1 MECIILSVNDTYMD
15 AQEVMHM
22 TDYSKIT
29 ALYSRLSVGDEDR
42 DGGESNSIQ
51 NQKLMLKEFA
61 EKNGMFQYEYYVDDG
76 YTGRNFNRP
85 AFQRMIADIEAGKI
99 GCVITK
105 DLSRLGRNYIEAGS
119 YIEIFFPKHNVR
131 YIAITDGVDSLTRQ
145 EMDITPFKNILNDMY
160 SRDISKKV
168 LAGRMTRSRQGKFCG
183 GQPPLGLMRDPEDR
197 GHLILDPE
205 TAPVIRKIYDLA
217 LDGRGCMRIAK
228 QLMEDKVPITRVKG
242 NTACDVN
249 YYAWGGARI
258 SHILRNPFYKGA
270 HLVCRTHQKGI
281 RSNTYDIIPREDWE
295 IIEGCHEAIVT
306 PEKWEQVQAIVDRR
320 PPIMKGNAC
329 PFYNLFHGIIYCA
342 TCGKS
347 MQVRYEKVGRTG
359 KNRFT
364 GEQRE
369 PIDKA
374 YYICQTYNRLGKN
387 ACTSHKIEARD
398 LYNLVLKDI
407 QELAAMALKDAD
419 VFYQRLSNRMES
431 RYMVDVSEMQKER
444 ERLEARNREIDD
456 MFLSLYTD
464 KAKGVLSEQRFM
476 KLTTA
481 MEQEQEENQCRLQEL
496 MRMLQQSDAQKSEV
510 RTFIREIRQYATIQE
525 LDETVLNRL
534 ISRILVGEV
543 KKVDGQKVQEVRIV
557 YNFIGELR

>member
-1 MECIILSVNDTYMD
+1 MSRKNNLSN
-15 AQEVMHM
+15 Q
-22 TDYSKIT
+22 KIT
-29 ALYSRLSVGDEDR
+29 ALYCRISLD
-42 DGGESNSIQ
+42 DGSQNESMSIS
-51 NQKLMLKEFA
+51 NQKLLLKDYA
-61 EKNGMFQYEYYVDDG
+61 EKNGMPRYEYYVDDG

-85 AFQRMIADIEAGKI
+85 SFKRLIADIEAGKI

-131 YIAITDGVDSLTRQ
+131 YIAVTDGVDSLTRQ

-183 GQPPLGLMRDPEDR
+183 GQPPLGLMRDPEEK
-197 GHLILDPE
+197 GHLILDPD
-205 TAPVIRKIYDLA
+205 TAPTIRKIFDLA
-217 LDGRGCMRIAK
+217 LNGWGCMRIAK
-228 QLMEDKVPITRVKG
+228 QLMEDKIPITRVKS
-242 NTACDVN
+242 NTECDVN
-249 YYAWGGARI
+249 YYSWGSARI

-281 RSNTYDIIPREDWE
+281 RSNTYDIIPREEWE
-295 IIEGCHEAIVT
+295 VLEGCHEAIVS
-306 PEKWEQVQAIVDRR
+306 PEDWEKVQELIDRR
-320 PPIMKGNAC
+320 PPIMEGNAC

-364 GEQRE
+364 GEERE

-374 YYICQTYNRLGKN
+374 YYICQTYNRLGKDV
-387 ACTSHKIEARD
+387 CTSHKVEARD

-407 QELAAMALKDAD
+407 QELAAMALKD
-419 VFYQRLSNRMES
+419 VESFYQRISSRMER
-431 RYMVDVSEMQKER
+431 RYLADASEMEKER

-456 MFLSLYTD
+456 MFLNLYTD
-464 KAKGVLSEQRFM
+464 KAKGILSEQRFVKM
-476 KLTTA
+476 TAA
-481 MEQEQEENQCRLQEL
+481 MEREQEENQKQLKELALSLRRSNEQE
-496 MRMLQQSDAQKSEV
+496 RDV
-510 RTFIREIRQYATIQE
+510 RTFIREIRQYAAVRE
-525 LDETVLNRL
+525 LDEGILNRL

-543 KKVDGQKVQEVRIV
+543 KKVDGEKFQEIKII
-557 YNFIGELR
+557 YNFVGEIPAATE

>member
-1 MECIILSVNDTYMD
+1 MARKSRKNLPQPEQAVISVQFPELD
-15 AQEVMHM
+15 EG
-22 TDYSKIT
+22 KIPT
-29 ALYSRLSVGDEDR
+29 AIYGRLSVEDNE
-42 DGGESNSIQ
+42 DNESMETQIALVQDFINRSSEL
-51 NQKLMLKEFA
+51 N
-61 EKNGMFQYEYYVDDG
+61 YVDTYFDNG
-76 YTGRNFNRP
+76 FTGTNFNRP

-510 RTFIREIRQYATIQE
+510 RTFVREIRQYATIQE

>member
-1 MECIILSVNDTYMD
+1 MSRKK
-15 AQEVMHM
+15 QENQ
-22 TDYSKIT
+22 KIT
-29 ALYSRLSVGDEDR
+29 ALYCRISLD
-42 DGGESNSIQ
+42 DGGDNESMSIS
-51 NQKLMLKEFA
+51 NQKIMLRDFA
-61 EKNGMFQYEYYVDDG
+61 EKNGMVQYEYYVDDG

-85 AFQRMIADIEAGKI
+85 SFQRMIADIEAGKI

-119 YIEIFFPKHNVR
+119 YIEIFFPKHKVR

-168 LAGRMTRSRQGKFCG
+168 LSGITIRSRQGKFCG
-183 GQPPLGLMRDPEDR
+183 GTPPLGLMRDPEDK
-197 GHLILDPE
+197 GHLIIDPK
-205 TAPVIRKIYDLA
+205 TAPIIRKIYDYA
-217 LDGRGCMRIAK
+217 LDGLGCMRISK
-228 QLMEDKVPITRVKG
+228 KLMEEKIPVTHVKS
-242 NTACDVN
+242 NTGRQEN
-249 YYAWGGARI
+249 YYYWAGSRI

-270 HLVCRTHQKGI
+270 HLVFRTHQKGI
-281 RSNTYDIIPREDWE
+281 RSNTYDIIPREEWE
-295 IIEGCHEAIVT
+295 IIENCHEAIVS
-306 PEKWEQVQAIVDRR
+306 PEEWDKVQELIDRR
-320 PPIMKGNAC
+320 PTIMNGNAC

-369 PIDKA
+369 PIDKS

-407 QELAAMALKDAD
+407 QEMAKTALKDAD
-419 VFYQRLSNRMES
+419 AFYQRLSSRMER
-431 RYMVDVSEMQKER
+431 RYMADASQMQKER
-444 ERLEARNREIDD
+444 ERLEVRNREIDE
-456 MFLSLYTD
+456 MFLNLYTD
-464 KAKGVLSEQRFM
+464 KAKGILSEQRFV
-476 KLTTA
+476 KLTAT

-496 MRMLQQSDAQKSEV
+496 LRMLQQSDAQESEV
-510 RTFIREIRQYATIQE
+510 RTFIREIRQYAAIQE

-557 YNFIGELR
+557 YNFVGEIV

>member
-1 MECIILSVNDTYMD
+1 MNRKNQSS
-15 AQEVMHM
+15 Q
-22 TDYSKIT
+22 KIT
-29 ALYSRLSVGDEDR
+29 ALYCRLSLEDGR
-42 DGGESNSIQ
+42 ENESMSIS
-51 NQKLMLKEFA
+51 NQKLMLKDYA

-85 AFQRMIADIEAGKI
+85 SFQRMIADIEAGKV

-131 YIAITDGVDSLTRQ
+131 YIAVTDGVDSLTRQ

-168 LAGRMTRSRQGKFCG
+168 LAGRMTRSRQGKYG
-183 GQPPLGLMRDPEDR
+183 GGPTPLGLMRDPDDN

-217 LDGRGCMRIAK
+217 LDGWGCMRIAK
-228 QLMEDKVPITRVKG
+228 KLMEDRVPITRVKG
-242 NTACDVN
+242 NTECDVN

-258 SHILRNPFYKGA
+258 NHILRNPFYKGA

-295 IIEGCHEAIVT
+295 VIEGCHEAIIQ
-306 PEKWEQVQAIVDRR
+306 PEEWAQVQEIIDRR
-320 PPIMKGNAC
+320 PAIMEGSSC

-364 GEQRE
+364 GEMRE

-419 VFYQRLSNRMES
+419 AFYKRLSSRMER
-431 RYMVDVSEMQKER
+431 RYMADASETQKECG
-444 ERLEARNREIDD
+444 RLEARNQEIDS
-456 MFLSLYTD
+456 MFISLYTD
-464 KAKGVLSEQRFM
+464 KSKGILTEQRFM
-476 KLTTA
+476 KLTSA
-481 MEQEQEENQCRLQEL
+481 LEQEQEANQNRLQDLAL
-496 MRMLQQSDAQKSEV
+496 MMRRTDEQESDV
-510 RTFIREIRQYATIQE
+510 RTFIREIRKYAAIQE
-525 LDETVLNRL
+525 LDEAVLNRL
-534 ISRILVGEV
+534 ISKILVGEV
-543 KKVDGQKVQEVRIV
+543 QKIDGQKFQQVKII
-557 YNFIGELR
+557 YNFVGEIPEITE

>member
-1 MECIILSVNDTYMD
+1 MNRKNQVN
-15 AQEVMHM
+15 Q
-22 TDYSKIT
+22 KIT
-29 ALYSRLSVGDEDR
+29 ALYCRLSLEDSR
-42 DGGESNSIQ
+42 ENESMSIS
-51 NQKLMLKEFA
+51 NQKLMLKDYA

-85 AFQRMIADIEAGKI
+85 SFQRMIADIEAGKV

-131 YIAITDGVDSLTRQ
+131 YIAVTDGVDSLTRQ

-183 GQPPLGLMRDPEDR
+183 GQPPLGLMRDPDEK
-197 GHLILDPE
+197 GHLIIDPE
-205 TAPVIRKIYDLA
+205 TAPVIRRIFDLA
-217 LDGRGCMRIAK
+217 LDGWGCMRIAK
-228 QLMEDKVPITRVKG
+228 QLMDDKVPITRVKA
-242 NTACDVN
+242 NTECDVN
-249 YYAWGGARI
+249 YYSWGSARI

-295 IIEGCHEAIVT
+295 VIENCHEAIVT
-306 PEKWEQVQAIVDRR
+306 PTEWEQVQEIIDRR
-320 PPIMKGNAC
+320 PTIMKGNAC

-359 KNRFT
+359 KNQFT
-364 GEQRE
+364 GKERE

-407 QELAAMALKDAD
+407 QDLAAMALKDAD
-419 VFYQRLSNRMES
+419 VFYQRLSSRMKR
-431 RYMVDVSEMQKER
+431 RYMADASEMQKECD
-444 ERLEARNREIDD
+444 RLEARNQEIDS
-456 MFLSLYTD
+456 MFMSLYTD
-464 KAKGVLSEQRFM
+464 KAKGILTEQRFL
-476 KLTTA
+476 KLTATL
-481 MEQEQEENQCRLQEL
+481 EQEQEANRKRLQDL
-496 MRMLQQSDAQKSEV
+496 MLVMRRTVEQESDV
-510 RTFIREIRQYATIQE
+510 RTFMQEIRKYAAIQE
-525 LDETVLNRL
+525 LDEAVLNRL
-534 ISRILVGEV
+534 ISKILVGEV
-543 KKVDGQKVQEVRIV
+543 RKVDGQKCQEVKIV
-557 YNFIGELR
+557 YNFVGEIPAVIE

>member
-1 MECIILSVNDTYMD
+1 MSRKK
-15 AQEVMHM
+15 QENQ
-22 TDYSKIT
+22 KIT
-29 ALYSRLSVGDEDR
+29 ALYCRVSLD
-42 DGGESNSIQ
+42 DGGDNESMSIS
-51 NQKLMLKEFA
+51 NQKIMLRDFA

-85 AFQRMIADIEAGKI
+85 SFQRMIADIEAGKI

-131 YIAITDGVDSLTRQ
+131 YIAITDGVDSLNRK

-168 LAGRMTRSRQGKFCG
+168 LSGITIRSRQGKFCG
-183 GQPPLGLMRDPEDR
+183 GTPPLGLMRDPEDK
-197 GHLILDPE
+197 GHLIIDPK
-205 TAPVIRKIYDLA
+205 TAPIIRKIYDYA
-217 LDGRGCMRIAK
+217 LDGMGCMRISK
-228 QLMEDKVPITRVKG
+228 KLMEEKIPVTHVKS
-242 NTACDVN
+242 NTERKEN
-249 YYAWGGARI
+249 YYYWAGSRI

-270 HLVCRTHQKGI
+270 HLVFRTHQKGI
-281 RSNTYDIIPREDWE
+281 RSNTYDIIPREEWE
-295 IIEGCHEAIVT
+295 IIEDCHEAIVS
-306 PEKWEQVQAIVDRR
+306 PEEWDKVQELIDRR
-320 PPIMKGNAC
+320 PPIMQGNAC
-329 PFYNLFHGIIYCA
+329 LFYNLFHGIIYCA

-387 ACTSHKIEARD
+387 ACTSHKIEAKD

-407 QELAAMALKDAD
+407 QEMAKTALKDAD
-419 VFYQRLSNRMES
+419 AFYQRLSSRMEH
-431 RYMVDVSEMQKER
+431 RYMADASQMQKEC
-444 ERLEARNREIDD
+444 ERLEARNREIDE
-456 MFLSLYTD
+456 MFLNLYTD
-464 KAKGVLSEQRFM
+464 KAKGILSEQWFV
-476 KLTTA
+476 KLTAT

-496 MRMLQQSDAQKSEV
+496 LRMLQQSDAQGSEV
-510 RTFIREIRQYATIQE
+510 RTFIREIRQYAIIQE

-534 ISRILVGEV
+534 ISKILVGEV
-543 KKVDGQKVQEVRIV
+543 KKVDGKKTQEVRIV
-557 YNFIGELR
+557 YNFAGEVEK

>member
-1 MECIILSVNDTYMD
+1 MNRKNQIN
-15 AQEVMHM
+15 Q
-22 TDYSKIT
+22 KIT
-29 ALYSRLSVGDEDR
+29 ALYCRLSLEDSQEN
-42 DGGESNSIQ
+42 ESMSIS
-51 NQKLMLKEFA
+51 NKKLMLKDYA

-85 AFQRMIADIEAGKI
+85 SFQRMIADIEAGKV

-131 YIAITDGVDSLTRQ
+131 YIAVTDGVDSLTRQ

-183 GQPPLGLMRDPEDR
+183 GQPPLGLMRDPNEK
-197 GHLILDPE
+197 GHLITDPE
-205 TAPVIRKIYDLA
+205 TAPVIRRIFELA
-217 LDGRGCMRIAK
+217 LDGWGCMRIAK
-228 QLMEDKVPITRVKG
+228 QLMDDKVPITRVKA
-242 NTACDVN
+242 NTECDVN
-249 YYAWGGARI
+249 YYSWGSARI

-281 RSNTYDIIPREDWE
+281 RSNTYDIIPRENWE
-295 IIEGCHEAIVT
+295 VIENCHEAIVT
-306 PEKWEQVQAIVDRR
+306 PAEWEQVQEIIDRR
-320 PPIMKGNAC
+320 PTIMKGNAC
-329 PFYNLFHGIIYCA
+329 PFYNIFHGIIYCA

-364 GEQRE
+364 GKERE

-407 QELAAMALKDAD
+407 QDLAAMALKDAD
-419 VFYQRLSNRMES
+419 VFYQRLSSRMER
-431 RYMVDVSEMQKER
+431 RYMADASEMQKECD
-444 ERLEARNREIDD
+444 RLEARNQEIDS
-456 MFLSLYTD
+456 MFMSLYTD
-464 KAKGVLSEQRFM
+464 KAKGILTEQRFL
-476 KLTTA
+476 KLTATL
-481 MEQEQEENQCRLQEL
+481 EQEQDANRKRIQDLMLVMRRTDEQE
-496 MRMLQQSDAQKSEV
+496 SDV
-510 RTFIREIRQYATIQE
+510 RTFMQEIRKYAAIQE
-525 LDETVLNRL
+525 LDEAVLNRL
-534 ISRILVGEV
+534 ISKILVGEV
-543 KKVDGQKVQEVRIV
+543 KKVDGQKCQKVRII
-557 YNFIGELR
+557 YNFVGEMIEND

>member
-1 MECIILSVNDTYMD
+1 MNRKNQSS
-15 AQEVMHM
+15 Q
-22 TDYSKIT
+22 KIT
-29 ALYSRLSVGDEDR
+29 ALYCRLSLEDGR
-42 DGGESNSIQ
+42 ENESMSIS
-51 NQKLMLKEFA
+51 NQKLMLKDYA

-85 AFQRMIADIEAGKI
+85 SFQRMIADIEAGKV

-131 YIAITDGVDSLTRQ
+131 YIAVTDGVDSLTRQ

-168 LAGRMTRSRQGKFCG
+168 LAGRMTRSRQGKYG
-183 GQPPLGLMRDPEDR
+183 GGPTPLGLMRDPEDN

-205 TAPVIRKIYDLA
+205 TAPVIHKIYDLA
-217 LDGRGCMRIAK
+217 LDGWGCMRIAK
-228 QLMEDKVPITRVKG
+228 KLMEDRVPITRVKS
-242 NTACDVN
+242 NTECDVN

-295 IIEGCHEAIVT
+295 VIEGCHEAIVP
-306 PEKWEQVQAIVDRR
+306 PEEWAQVQEIIDRR
-320 PPIMKGNAC
+320 PTIMEGNSC

-364 GEQRE
+364 GEQWE

-419 VFYQRLSNRMES
+419 AFYKRRSSRMKR
-431 RYMVDVSEMQKER
+431 RYMADVSETQKEC
-444 ERLEARNREIDD
+444 ERLEARNQENDS

-464 KAKGVLSEQRFM
+464 KAKSILTEQRFM
-476 KLTTA
+476 KLTSA
-481 MEQEQEENQCRLQEL
+481 LEQEQEANQKRLQDLAL
-496 MRMLQQSDAQKSEV
+496 MMRRTDEQESDV
-510 RTFIREIRQYATIQE
+510 RTFIREIRKYAAIQE
-525 LDETVLNRL
+525 LDEAVLNRL
-534 ISRILVGEV
+534 ISKILVGEV
-543 KKVDGQKVQEVRIV
+543 QKIDGQKFQRVKII
-557 YNFIGELR
+557 YNFVGEIPEIAA

>member
-1 MECIILSVNDTYMD
+1 MNRKNQSS
-15 AQEVMHM
+15 Q
-22 TDYSKIT
+22 KIT
-29 ALYSRLSVGDEDR
+29 ALYCRLSLEDGR
-42 DGGESNSIQ
+42 ENESMSIS
-51 NQKLMLKEFA
+51 NQKLMLKDYA

-85 AFQRMIADIEAGKI
+85 SFQRMIADIEAGKV

-131 YIAITDGVDSLTRQ
+131 YIAVTDGVDSLTRQ

-183 GQPPLGLMRDPEDR
+183 GQPPLGLMRDPDDN

-217 LDGRGCMRIAK
+217 LDGWGCMRIAK
-228 QLMEDKVPITRVKG
+228 KLMEDRVPITRVKG
-242 NTACDVN
+242 NTECDVN

-295 IIEGCHEAIVT
+295 VIEGCHEAIIP
-306 PEKWEQVQAIVDRR
+306 PEEWAQVQEIIDRR
-320 PPIMKGNAC
+320 PTIMEGNSC
-329 PFYNLFHGIIYCA
+329 PFYNLFHGILYCA

-374 YYICQTYNRLGKN
+374 YYICQTYNRLGKD

-419 VFYQRLSNRMES
+419 AFYRRLSSRMER
-431 RYMVDVSEMQKER
+431 RYMADASETQKECG
-444 ERLEARNREIDD
+444 RLEARNQEIDS

-464 KAKGVLSEQRFM
+464 RAKGILTEQRFM
-476 KLTTA
+476 KLTSA
-481 MEQEQEENQCRLQEL
+481 LEQEQEANQKRLQDLAL
-496 MRMLQQSDAQKSEV
+496 MMRRTDEQESDV
-510 RTFIREIRQYATIQE
+510 RTFIREIRKYAAIQE
-525 LDETVLNRL
+525 LDEAVLNRL
-534 ISRILVGEV
+534 ISKILVGEV
-543 KKVDGQKVQEVRIV
+543 QKVDDQKFQQVKII
-557 YNFIGELR
+557 YNFVGEIPVIKD

>member
-1 MECIILSVNDTYMD
+1 MSRKNHLSN
-15 AQEVMHM
+15 Q
-22 TDYSKIT
+22 KIT
-29 ALYSRLSVGDEDR
+29 ALYCRISLD
-42 DGGESNSIQ
+42 DGSQNESMSIS
-51 NQKLMLKEFA
+51 NQKLMLKDYA
-61 EKNGMFQYEYYVDDG
+61 EKNGMPRYEYYVDDG

-85 AFQRMIADIEAGKI
+85 SFKRLIADIEAGKV

-131 YIAITDGVDSLTRQ
+131 YIAVTDGVDSLTRQ

-168 LAGRMTRSRQGKFCG
+168 LAGRMTRSRQGKFGG

-197 GHLILDPE
+197 GHLILDPD
-205 TAPVIRKIYDLA
+205 TAPTIRRIYDLA
-217 LDGRGCMRIAK
+217 LNGWGCMRIAK
-228 QLMEDKVPITRVKG
+228 QLMEDKIPITRVKS
-242 NTACDVN
+242 NTECDVN
-249 YYAWGGARI
+249 YYSWGSARI

-281 RSNTYDIIPREDWE
+281 RSNTYDIIPREEWE
-295 IIEGCHEAIVT
+295 VLEGCHEAVIS
-306 PEKWEQVQAIVDRR
+306 PEEWEKVQELIDRR
-320 PPIMKGNAC
+320 PPIMEGNAC

-364 GEQRE
+364 GEERE

-387 ACTSHKIEARD
+387 SCTSHKVEARD
-398 LYNLVLKDI
+398 LYNLVLADI
-407 QELAAMALKDAD
+407 QEVAAMALKDREA
-419 VFYQRLSNRMES
+419 FYGRLSRRMEKQYLADTDS
-431 RYMVDVSEMQKER
+431 LKR
-444 ERLEARNREIDD
+444 EYESLAGRNQEIDD
-456 MFLSLYTD
+456 TFISLYAD
-464 KAKGVLSEQRFM
+464 KAKGILTEKRFL
-476 KLTTA
+476 KLTDA
-481 MEQEQEENQCRLQEL
+481 MEREQESNQNRMQEIAAL
-496 MRMLQQSDAQKSEV
+496 ISEEEHSEGDV
-510 RTFIREIRQYATIQE
+510 RTFMEEIKRYAAITE

-534 ISRILVGEV
+534 INRILIGKPE
-543 KKVDGQKVQEVRIV
+543 KIDGVRTQEVRIA
-557 YNFIGELR
+557 YNFIGEL

>member
-1 MECIILSVNDTYMD
+1 M
-15 AQEVMHM
+15 
-22 TDYSKIT
+22 
-29 ALYSRLSVGDEDR
+29 
-42 DGGESNSIQ
+42 
-51 NQKLMLKEFA
+51 
-61 EKNGMFQYEYYVDDG
+61 DDG

-85 AFQRMIADIEAGKI
+85 SFKRLIADIEAGKV

-131 YIAITDGVDSLTRQ
+131 YIAVTDGVDSLTRQ

-205 TAPVIRKIYDLA
+205 TAPIIRKIYDLA
-217 LDGRGCMRIAK
+217 LNGWGCMRIAK
-228 QLMEDKVPITRVKG
+228 RLMEDKIPITRVKK

-249 YYAWGGARI
+249 YYSWGSARI

-281 RSNTYDIIPREDWE
+281 RSGTVDLIPREEWE
-295 IIEGCHEAIVT
+295 VLEGCHEAIVS
-306 PEKWEQVQAIVDRR
+306 PEDWEKVQELIDRR
-320 PPIMKGNAC
+320 PPIMEGNAC

-364 GEQRE
+364 GQERE
-369 PIDKA
+369 AIDKA

-387 ACTSHKIEARD
+387 SCTSHKLEARD

-407 QELAAMALKDAD
+407 QDLAAMALKDAD
-419 VFYQRLSNRMES
+419 TFYRRICSRMER
-431 RYMVDVSEMQKER
+431 RYLSDASEMEKER
-444 ERLEARNREIDD
+444 EKLERRNQEIDQL
-456 MFLSLYTD
+456 FLDLYTD
-464 KAKGVLSEQRFM
+464 KAKGILSEQRFL
-476 KLTTA
+476 KLTAA
-481 MEQEQEENQCRLQEL
+481 MEKEQEENQNRQKELSLMLRHSIEQE
-496 MRMLQQSDAQKSEV
+496 SDV
-510 RTFIREIRQYATIQE
+510 RTFIREIRRYATIQE
-525 LDETVLNRL
+525 LDETILNRL

-543 KKVDGQKVQEVRIV
+543 RKVDGEKFQEVKII
-557 YNFIGELR
+557 YNFVGEIPAGTE

>member
-1 MECIILSVNDTYMD
+1 MNRKNQSIPKV
-15 AQEVMHM
+15 
-22 TDYSKIT
+22 T
-29 ALYSRLSVGDEDR
+29 ALYCRLSLE
-42 DGGESNSIQ
+42 DGGDNESMSIS

-85 AFQRMIADIEAGKI
+85 SFQRMIADIEAGKI

-183 GQPPLGLMRDPEDR
+183 GQPPLGLMRDPENK
-197 GHLILDPE
+197 GHLVIDPD
-205 TAPVIRKIYDLA
+205 TAPVIRKIYDMA
-217 LDGRGCMRIAK
+217 LDGWGCMRIAK
-228 QLMEDKVPITRVKG
+228 QLMEDKVPITRIKG
-242 NTACDVN
+242 NTDCDVN
-249 YYAWGGARI
+249 YYSWGSARI
-258 SHILRNPFYKGA
+258 NRILRNPFYKGA

-281 RSNTYDIIPREDWE
+281 RSGTVNFIPREDWE
-295 IIEGCHEAIVT
+295 IIENCHEAIVS
-306 PEKWEQVQAIVDRR
+306 PEEWEQVQEIIDRR
-320 PPIMKGNAC
+320 SSIMKGNAC
-329 PFYNLFHGIIYCA
+329 PFYNLFHGLIYCA

-347 MQVRYEKVGRTG
+347 MQARYEKVGRTG

-369 PIDKA
+369 PIDKT

-407 QELAAMALKDAD
+407 QDLAAQALKDAD
-419 VFYQRLSNRMES
+419 SFYQRLSSRMER
-431 RYMVDVSEMQKER
+431 RYMVDIAQTQKER
-444 ERLEARNREIDD
+444 DRLEARNQEIDG

-464 KAKGVLSEQRFM
+464 KSKGILTEQRFM
-476 KLTTA
+476 KLTA
-481 MEQEQEENQCRLQEL
+481 ALEQEQESNQKHLQDLTL
-496 MRMLQQSDAQKSEV
+496 MMRRSDEQESDVRM
-510 RTFIREIRQYATIQE
+510 FIQEIRQYATIQE
-525 LDETVLNRL
+525 LDEAILNRL

-543 KKVDGQKVQEVRIV
+543 KKIDGQKVQEVKIV
-557 YNFIGELR
+557 YNFVGEIPAVTE

>member
-1 MECIILSVNDTYMD
+1 MSRKNNLSN
-15 AQEVMHM
+15 QE
-22 TDYSKIT
+22 IT
-29 ALYSRLSVGDEDR
+29 ALYCRISLD
-42 DGGESNSIQ
+42 DGSQNESMSIS
-51 NQKLMLKEFA
+51 NQKLLLKDYA
-61 EKNGMFQYEYYVDDG
+61 EKNGMPRYEYYVDDG

-85 AFQRMIADIEAGKI
+85 SFKRLIADIEAGKV

-131 YIAITDGVDSLTRQ
+131 YIAVTDGVDSLTRQ

-183 GQPPLGLMRDPEDR
+183 GQPPLGLMRDPEEK
-197 GHLILDPE
+197 GHLILDPD
-205 TAPVIRKIYDLA
+205 TAPTIRKIYDLA
-217 LDGRGCMRIAK
+217 LNGWGCMRIAK
-228 QLMEDKVPITRVKG
+228 QLMEDKIPITRVKS
-242 NTACDVN
+242 NTECDVN
-249 YYAWGGARI
+249 YYSWGSARI

-281 RSNTYDIIPREDWE
+281 RSNTYDIIPREEWE
-295 IIEGCHEAIVT
+295 VLEGCHEAIVS
-306 PEKWEQVQAIVDRR
+306 PEDWEKVQELIDRR
-320 PPIMKGNAC
+320 PPIMEGNAC

-364 GEQRE
+364 GEERE

-387 ACTSHKIEARD
+387 ACTSHKVEARD

-407 QELAAMALKDAD
+407 QELAAMALKD
-419 VFYQRLSNRMES
+419 VESFYQRISSRMER
-431 RYMVDVSEMQKER
+431 RYLADASEMEKER

-456 MFLSLYTD
+456 MFLNLYTD
-464 KAKGVLSEQRFM
+464 KAKGILSEQRFV
-476 KLTTA
+476 KLTAA
-481 MEQEQEENQCRLQEL
+481 MEREQEENQKQLKELALSLRRSNEQE
-496 MRMLQQSDAQKSEV
+496 SDV
-510 RTFIREIRQYATIQE
+510 RTFIREIRQYAAVRE
-525 LDETVLNRL
+525 LDEGILNRL

-543 KKVDGQKVQEVRIV
+543 KKVDGEKFQEIKII
-557 YNFIGELR
+557 YNFVGEIPAVTE

>member
-1 MECIILSVNDTYMD
+1 MSRKNNLSN
-15 AQEVMHM
+15 Q
-22 TDYSKIT
+22 KIT
-29 ALYSRLSVGDEDR
+29 ALYCRISLD
-42 DGGESNSIQ
+42 DGSQNESMSIS
-51 NQKLMLKEFA
+51 NQKLLLKDYA
-61 EKNGMFQYEYYVDDG
+61 EKNGMPRYEYYVDDG

-85 AFQRMIADIEAGKI
+85 SFKRLIADIEAGKV

-131 YIAITDGVDSLTRQ
+131 YIAVTDGVDSLTRQ

-183 GQPPLGLMRDPEDR
+183 GQPPLGLMRDPEER
-197 GHLILDPE
+197 GHLILDPD
-205 TAPVIRKIYDLA
+205 TAPTIRRIYDLA
-217 LDGRGCMRIAK
+217 LNGWGCMRIAK
-228 QLMEDKVPITRVKG
+228 QLMEDKIPITRVKG
-242 NTACDVN
+242 NTECDVN
-249 YYAWGGARI
+249 YYSWGSARI

-281 RSNTYDIIPREDWE
+281 RSNTYDIIPREEWE
-295 IIEGCHEAIVT
+295 VLEGCHEAIVS
-306 PEKWEQVQAIVDRR
+306 PEDWEKVQELIDRR
-320 PPIMKGNAC
+320 PPIMEGNAC

-364 GEQRE
+364 GEERE

-374 YYICQTYNRLGKN
+374 YYICQTYNRLGKD
-387 ACTSHKIEARD
+387 ACTSHKVEARD

-407 QELAAMALKDAD
+407 QELAAMALKD
-419 VFYQRLSNRMES
+419 VESFYQRISSRMER
-431 RYMVDVSEMQKER
+431 RYLADASEMEKER

-456 MFLSLYTD
+456 MFLNLYTD
-464 KAKGVLSEQRFM
+464 KAKGILSEQRFV
-476 KLTTA
+476 KLTAA
-481 MEQEQEENQCRLQEL
+481 MEREQEENQKQLKELALSLRRSNEQEG
-496 MRMLQQSDAQKSEV
+496 DV
-510 RTFIREIRQYATIQE
+510 RTFIREIRQYAAVRE
-525 LDETVLNRL
+525 LDEGILNRL

-543 KKVDGQKVQEVRIV
+543 KKVDGEKFQEIKII
-557 YNFIGELR
+557 YNFVGEIPAVTE

>member
-1 MECIILSVNDTYMD
+1 MSRKKQVN
-15 AQEVMHM
+15 Q
-22 TDYSKIT
+22 KIT
-29 ALYSRLSVGDEDR
+29 ALYCRISLD
-42 DGGESNSIQ
+42 DGGDNESMSIS
-51 NQKLMLKEFA
+51 NQKIMLRDFA

-85 AFQRMIADIEAGKI
+85 AFQRMIADIEADKI

-168 LAGRMTRSRQGKFCG
+168 LSGIMIRSKQGKFCG
-183 GQPPLGLMRDPEDR
+183 GTPPLGLMRDPEDK
-197 GHLILDPE
+197 GHLIIDPK
-205 TAPVIRKIYDLA
+205 TAPIIRKIYDYA
-217 LDGRGCMRIAK
+217 LDGLGCMRISK
-228 QLMEDKVPITRVKG
+228 KLMEEKIPVTHVKS
-242 NTACDVN
+242 NTERQEN
-249 YYAWGGARI
+249 YYYWAGSRI

-270 HLVCRTHQKGI
+270 HLVFRTHQKGI
-281 RSNTYDIIPREDWE
+281 RSNTYNIIPREEWE
-295 IIEGCHEAIVT
+295 IIENCHEAIVS
-306 PEKWEQVQAIVDRR
+306 PEEWDKVQELIDRR
-320 PPIMKGNAC
+320 PTIQGNSC
-329 PFYNLFHGIIYCA
+329 PYYNIFHGLVYCA

-347 MQVRYEKVGRTG
+347 LQVRYEKVGRTN

-398 LYNLVLKDI
+398 LYDLVLKDI
-407 QELAAMALKDAD
+407 QELAKTALKDAD
-419 VFYQRLSNRMES
+419 AFYQRLSSRMER
-431 RYMVDVSEMQKER
+431 RYMADASQMQKER
-444 ERLEARNREIDD
+444 ERLEARNCEIDD
-456 MFLSLYTD
+456 MFLNLYTD
-464 KAKGVLSEQRFM
+464 KTKGILSEQRFM
-476 KLTTA
+476 KLTAT
-481 MEQEQEENQCRLQEL
+481 MEQEQEENQHRLQEL
-496 MRMLQQSDAQKSEV
+496 MRMLQQSDAQESEV

-543 KKVDGQKVQEVRIV
+543 KKVDGQKTQEVRIV
-557 YNFIGELR
+557 YNFVGEIQVATK

>member
-1 MECIILSVNDTYMD
+1 MNRKNQIN
-15 AQEVMHM
+15 Q
-22 TDYSKIT
+22 KIT
-29 ALYSRLSVGDEDR
+29 ALYCRLSLEDSR
-42 DGGESNSIQ
+42 ENESMSIS
-51 NQKLMLKEFA
+51 NQKLMLRDYA

-85 AFQRMIADIEAGKI
+85 SFQRMIADIEAGKV

-131 YIAITDGVDSLTRQ
+131 YIAVTDGVDSLTRQ

-183 GQPPLGLMRDPEDR
+183 GQPPLGLMRDPDEK
-197 GHLILDPE
+197 GHLIIDPE
-205 TAPVIRKIYDLA
+205 TAPVIRRIFELA
-217 LDGRGCMRIAK
+217 LDGWGCMRIAK
-228 QLMEDKVPITRVKG
+228 QLMDDKVPITRVKA
-242 NTACDVN
+242 NTECDVN
-249 YYAWGGARI
+249 YYSWGSARI

-281 RSNTYDIIPREDWE
+281 RSNTYDIIPRDDWE
-295 IIEGCHEAIVT
+295 VIENCHEAIVT
-306 PEKWEQVQAIVDRR
+306 PAEWEQVQEIIDRR
-320 PPIMKGNAC
+320 PTIMKGNAC

-347 MQVRYEKVGRTG
+347 MLVRYEKVGRTG

-364 GEQRE
+364 GKERE

-407 QELAAMALKDAD
+407 QDLAAMALKDAD
-419 VFYQRLSNRMES
+419 VFYQRLSNRMKR
-431 RYMVDVSEMQKER
+431 RYMADASEMQKECD
-444 ERLEARNREIDD
+444 RLEARNQEIDS
-456 MFLSLYTD
+456 MFMSLYTD
-464 KAKGVLSEQRFM
+464 KARGILTEQRFL
-476 KLTTA
+476 KLTATL
-481 MEQEQEENQCRLQEL
+481 EQEQEANRKRLQDL
-496 MRMLQQSDAQKSEV
+496 ILVMRRTDEQENDV
-510 RTFIREIRQYATIQE
+510 RTFMQEIRKYATIQE
-525 LDETVLNRL
+525 LDEAVLNRL
-534 ISRILVGEV
+534 ISKILVGEV
-543 KKVDGQKVQEVRIV
+543 KKVDGQKCQKVRII
-557 YNFIGELR
+557 YNFVGEMIEND

>member
-1 MECIILSVNDTYMD
+1 MAV
-15 AQEVMHM
+15 
-22 TDYSKIT
+22 T
-29 ALYSRLSVGDEDR
+29 ALYCRLSLEDGR
-42 DGGESNSIQ
+42 ENESMSIS
-51 NQKLMLKEFA
+51 NQKLMLRDYA

-85 AFQRMIADIEAGKI
+85 SFQRMIADIEAGKV

-131 YIAITDGVDSLTRQ
+131 YIAVTDGVDSLTRQ

-183 GQPPLGLMRDPEDR
+183 GQPPLGLMRDPDDN
-197 GHLILDPE
+197 GHLIIDPE
-205 TAPVIRKIYDLA
+205 TAPVIRRIFELA
-217 LDGRGCMRIAK
+217 LDGWGCMRIAK
-228 QLMEDKVPITRVKG
+228 KLMNDKVPITRVKA
-242 NTACDVN
+242 NTECDVN
-249 YYAWGGARI
+249 YYSWGSARI

-295 IIEGCHEAIVT
+295 VIENCHEAIVT
-306 PEKWEQVQAIVDRR
+306 PAEWEQVQEIIDRR
-320 PPIMKGNAC
+320 PTIMKGNAC
-329 PFYNLFHGIIYCA
+329 PFYNIFHGIIYCA

-364 GEQRE
+364 GKERE

-407 QELAAMALKDAD
+407 QDLAAMALKDAD
-419 VFYQRLSNRMES
+419 VFYQRLSSRMER
-431 RYMVDVSEMQKER
+431 RYMADASEMQKECGQ
-444 ERLEARNREIDD
+444 LEARNQEIDS

-464 KAKGVLSEQRFM
+464 KAKGILTEQRFLKM
-476 KLTTA
+476 TA
-481 MEQEQEENQCRLQEL
+481 TLEQEQEGNRKRIQEL
-496 MRMLQQSDAQKSEV
+496 ALVMRRTDEQESDVQTFVQEV
-510 RTFIREIRQYATIQE
+510 RKYATIQE
-525 LDETVLNRL
+525 LDEAVLNRL
-534 ISRILVGEV
+534 ISRIMIGGV
-543 KKVDGQKVQEVRIV
+543 KKIDGQKVQEVRIV
-557 YNFIGELR
+557 YNFVGELSIVIK